1 MSDILPI
8 GSILPVDAQGYL
20 VRRVSLEKIIEP
32 WRSLVD
38 DVAAAYVMAWPNQVM
53 GVYIRGSVAAGQAI
67 FNHSDVDSLA
77 VVSRDHRECDRRWFK
92 KLNQQIFR
100 HYPFCRGVE
109 FSVISGD
116 RLLDLTDHSYDNLRM
131 LIATQAVC
139 VWGQDIVEDLP
150 KVRPDMTCIH
160 HSFDLEADLNQLIK
174 DLLDLPENPSDR
186 LQQQVYVRKL
196 CQWSMKRIVRSG
208 FEIVME
214 RDQCFTRDLHPCYE
228 RFSHYYPTQKSSM
241 WQALTWA
248 INPIDSPE
256 KILEFLHQF
265 GGWLVE
271 EIDWRYPPMSE

>member
-1 MSDILPI
+1 M
-8 GSILPVDAQGYL
+8 
-20 VRRVSLEKIIEP
+20 VS
-32 WRSLVD
+32 
-38 DVAAAYVMAWPNQVM
+38 
-53 GVYIRGSVAAGQAI
+53 G
-67 FNHSDVDSLA
+67 
-77 VVSRDHRECDRRWFK
+77 DHRECDRRWFK
-92 KLNQQIFR
+92 KLNQQISR

-139 VWGQDIVEDLP
+139 IWGQDIVEDLP

-160 HSFDLEADLNQLIK
+160 HSFDLEADLNQLIE
-174 DLLDLPENPSDR
+174 DLLALPPNPSNR
-186 LQQQVYVRKL
+186 LQQQAYIRKL
-196 CQWSMKRIVRSG
+196 CQWSMKRILRSG

-228 RFSHYYPTQKSSM
+228 RFSHYYPNQKSLM
-241 WQALTWA
+241 RQVLIWA

-256 KILEFLHQF
+256 KIIDFLYQF

-271 EIDWRYPPMSE
+271 EIDRRYPLISEGS